1 MKVVGITGGMGS
13 GKSYLSHILTT
24 QYGIPVYD
32 CDSQAKRLNEE
43 SAEIRRGL
51 TQLVGEDVYD
61 AEGHLQKA
69 VLAAYL
75 FQSEEHQRQVNGII
89 HPIVRRDFQSWC
101 QSQASHIVG
110 IESAILLESGFA
122 DMADILIH
130 VTAPLALR
138 IERAIRRDGS
148 SAEQVEQRIRLQ
160 LDDDLRAAQC
170 HCQIINDGRDLTP
183 QIEEMLR
190 FGGPQDTTVPF
201 R

>member
-1 MKVVGITGGMGS
+1 MRVVGITGGIGS
-13 GKSYLSHILTT
+13 GKSFLSHLLTT
-24 QYGIPVYD
+24 GYGIPVYD
-32 CDSQAKRLNEE
+32 CDSEAKRLNEE
-43 SAEIRRGL
+43 SAEIRQGL
-51 TQLVGEDVYD
+51 SQLVGQEVYD

-69 VLAAYL
+69 VLAQYL
-75 FQSEEHQRQVNGII
+75 FQSEDHQRQVNGII
-89 HPIVRRDFQSWC
+89 HPVVRRDFLAWC
-101 QSQASHIVG
+101 QEQVCDIVG

-138 IERAIRRDGS
+138 IERAMKRDGS

-160 LDDDLRAAQC
+160 LDDDLRAARC

-183 QIEEMLR
+183 QIEQALQIKR
-190 FGGPQDTTVPF
+190 HTSTK